1 MCNAKVK
8 CKAVR
13 ETRKIET
20 ERESEWERARSVM
33 SFYSS
38 KKNEIIADERER
50 ESEAG
55 RRRQRERGQRSPEQA
70 TATSAKE

>member
-1 MCNAKVK
+1 MCVCVCNAKVK

-38 KKNEIIADERER
+38 KKMKSLLMRERER
-50 ESEAG
+50 GWEKEA
-55 RRRQRERGQRSPEQA
+55 ERARPTIA
-70 TATSAKE
+70 